1 MNKKELV
8 DIIHENVD
16 MSKKA
21 IDSAVDA
28 VFAGIKEGLLR
39 DGKAQ
44 FVGFGSF
51 TLSTRAARKGR
62 NPQTGEEIDIP
73 ETTVVK
79 FKPSKALK
87 EAVRDIDIDV
97 DEDDEDE

>member
-8 DIIHENVD
+8 GLLHESLD
-16 MSKKA
+16 MSKKT

-28 VFAGIKEGLLR
+28 VFEGIKDGLLK

-44 FVGFGSF
+44 FVGFGTFS
-51 TLSTRAARKGR
+51 LATRAARKGR
-62 NPQTGEEIDIP
+62 NPATGEELDIP

-87 EAVRDIDIDV
+87 EAVAFIELDV
-97 DEDDEDE
+97 EGSEE